1 MEIYFV
7 VFLLFMVS
15 ILFMTLAGLKMSLG
29 VTDEYRSPLGLLEG
43 DCGVEGLKPGQ
54 EAV

>member
-1 MEIYFV
+1 MGIYFLV
-7 VFLLFMVS
+7 VLLFMVS

-43 DCGVEGLKPGQ
+43 DCIVEGLKPGH
-54 EAV
+54 ETV